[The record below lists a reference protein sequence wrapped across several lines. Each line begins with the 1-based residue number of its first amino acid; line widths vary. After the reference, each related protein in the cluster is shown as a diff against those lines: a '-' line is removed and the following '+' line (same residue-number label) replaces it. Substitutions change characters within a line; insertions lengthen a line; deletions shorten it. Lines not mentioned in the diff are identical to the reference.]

1 MAQFRQDLETWTL
14 DLFDYAPNGRVMRLT
29 LGDLVNNMR
38 MQKVHRSAAA
48 VSELSPDLY
57 KQLISCHAATS
68 EFLQQFWQAA
78 LPSVN
83 PNSSLTLAQRVTKAR
98 RLQEVLGNTYARIAR
113 IATAAEEERPGTGKA
128 SVDEVRSGV
137 GLLTQAF
144 TALRA
149 AVARARAYGH
159 S

>member
-83 PNSSLTLAQRVTKAR
+83 PVSYTHL
-98 RLQEVLGNTYARIAR
+98 
-113 IATAAEEERPGTGKA
+113 
-128 SVDEVRSGV
+128 
-137 GLLTQAF
+137 
-144 TALRA
+144 
-149 AVARARAYGH
+149 
-159 S
+159 